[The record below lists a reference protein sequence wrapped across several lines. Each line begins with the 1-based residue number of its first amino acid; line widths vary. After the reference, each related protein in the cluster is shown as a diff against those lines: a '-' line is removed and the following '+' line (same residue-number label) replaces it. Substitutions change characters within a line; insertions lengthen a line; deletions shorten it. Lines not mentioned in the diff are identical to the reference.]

1 MATMPLALMA
11 LIWPALVLSM
21 STSSIFWAPVA
32 LSRMLTST
40 DPSICQFHEVPG
52 RSGSMPVGGAS
63 VVVVVVVGVVDGS
76 VDVVVG
82 AGVVV
87 VLCSCSVVVVVLQ
100 RWRPLHPTWCD
111 AAPAAWA
118 AAAVNV
124 TSSSTKAALRILRMS
139 GLGPLVWL
147 PRDIGVTR
155 CRLHRRRPSTVL
167 ALVSSTS
174 CPDAG
179 SPQRLHRYR
188 SRRHAREVEPTDVGE
203 RLAIRRHDPAQG

>member
-11 LIWPALVLSM
+11 LIWLALVLSM

-32 LSRMLTST
+32 LSRMFTST

-52 RSGSMPVGGAS
+52 RSCSMPVGGAS
-63 VVVVVVVGVVDGS
+63 VVVVVVVGVVGGS
-76 VDVVVG
+76 VDVVVD

-87 VLCSCSVVVVVLQ
+87 VLCCGCIVVVVLQ
-100 RWRPLHPTWCD
+100 RWRRPHPAWCD

-139 GLGPLVWL
+139 GLVLSSGY
-147 PRDIGVTR
+147 RGTSG
-155 CRLHRRRPSTVL
+155 RPMPPTP
-167 ALVSSTS
+167 A
-174 CPDAG
+174 
-179 SPQRLHRYR
+179 SPEHR
-188 SRRHAREVEPTDVGE
+188 SRTCEFDVLSRRWLAPTPTPLPIE
-203 RLAIRRHDPAQG
+203 T